1 MTDAVVSSLAVYPL
15 KGARGIDVEHARV
28 DIPGLSTGG
37 VGDREWMAVDANG
50 RFVSQREHPDL
61 CLVGTAIRESTLD
74 LAFPGAPSLSL
85 PLAEAPATT
94 AREVVVWN
102 SRIRGLD
109 AGDVAAG
116 WLSRALRADV
126 RIVRFDPSD
135 HRACQRD
142 YAGDSGAHTRFADGY
157 PILVIGQ
164 ASLDE
169 LNRRLGERGI
179 APMPMR
185 RFRPNLVVAGLE
197 PHDEDH
203 LDTIEVDGV
212 VLRLVKPCT
221 RCQVTTVDPATGHTG
236 REPLATLAAYRQ
248 DERAGGVTF
257 GMNAIVVEG
266 AGRPLAVGGRA
277 RCVYRF

>member
-1 MTDAVVSSLAVYPL
+1 MTDAVVASLAVYPL

-37 VGDREWMAVDANG
+37 VGDREWMAVDATG

-61 CLVGTAIRESTLD
+61 CLVGTAVRDAAVELD
-74 LAFPGAPSLSL
+74 FPGAPPLSL
-85 PLAEAPATT
+85 PPDPSGST
-94 AREVVVWN
+94 REVVVWN

-135 HRACQRD
+135 RRACHRD

-221 RCQVTTVDPATGHTG
+221 RCQVTTVDPGTGHTG

-277 RCVYRF
+277 RCAYRFD